1 MTHLD
6 FVLLLFRE
14 PRRSD
19 RSFMS
24 SEAWLAHSCATPSEA
39 FEFGSDA
46 GEPESSLHAG
56 TIYMF
61 CPRVGDPAFSFSK
74 LGKGGRFGVGL
85 PASFLA
91 Q

>member
-1 MTHLD
+1 
-6 FVLLLFRE
+6 
-14 PRRSD
+14 
-19 RSFMS
+19 MS
-24 SEAWLAHSCATPSEA
+24 SEDWLAHSCATPSEA

-46 GEPESSLHAG
+46 GEPESSLQAG
-56 TIYMF
+56 QYTF
-61 CPRVGDPAFSFSK
+61 SSVRVGYPAFSFSK